1 MADDPR
7 LPLIRYLQRLGF
19 RPTERRYSYGLDV
32 GERIVRV
39 TLTGESAALWAAW
52 HIPGTET
59 FTVTHFAN
67 LAELELAII
76 FEALTERNDTCPL
89 ILAPP

>member
-1 MADDPR
+1 VADDPR

-19 RPTERRYSYGLDV
+19 RPIGPPWSYGLEV
-32 GERIVRV
+32 GERTVRV
-39 TLTGESAALWAAW
+39 AFNGEDTRAWAAW
-52 HIPGTET
+52 HLPATET
-59 FTVTHFAN
+59 FTSTGFTN

-76 FEALTERNDTCPL
+76 FEALTERNDPCPL